1 MTSSASSSPSKVM
14 PSSSRSG
21 SDPTQKGGAAPIPA
35 SDNQQTVISARPP
48 IGSTNRHVGD
58 PTTRPTS
65 SIKLGTK
72 LGDIELIEHI
82 GGGGMGQVF
91 RGEDKR
97 LGRAVAVKVLS
108 CDQSAD
114 QDAVRRF
121 LNEAR
126 SAARLNH
133 QNIAQVYSAGESD
146 NHPFI
151 VFEFVEGVNLRA
163 MIEEQGPLMLE
174 EALSYTLQIA
184 DALSHAS
191 DRQIV
196 HRDVKPSNVLI
207 APSGQA
213 KLIDLGLARLS
224 TGANPDGDLTA
235 SGVTLGTFDYIS
247 PEQARDPR
255 NADSRSDIYSL
266 GCTLFY
272 MLAGRPPFPEGTVLQ
287 KLLQHQGDEPPDI
300 CQFRPDI
307 PDEVSLVLS
316 KMMAKDPRRRYPDF
330 SRLMEALLSL
340 ADQIG
345 LRPIGPTQAVWL
357 PPHESRISALHR
369 QTPWLAPTFVL
380 ASLILALHL
389 VWSGRGE
396 MGDLRTLYSLGERP
410 PSAQATGDAGNA
422 SKSAPDGLPEKG
434 TPAPATGETEAGSQT
449 GSRGTEPGS
458 AKVDSPPE
466 TSGADVVP
474 SEIPPYS
481 LLAVRRQPGTGN
493 ALSSSPLLAS
503 LSPVG
508 QSVGIS
514 LPSLLGSPVSGNM
527 SASSTPPSGVKP
539 DSVPVSGAISAV
551 PLIVTPTPKDSSQY
565 TSIAAALAAAPDAT
579 LIELSYDGP
588 RTEKPLAFVDRQLTI
603 RAGSGYAPAV
613 VFQPTG
619 TDPVLYPRDMIQVS
633 AGKLT
638 MEGVAVEL
646 EIPRD
651 MPSESWALVRLSTG
665 GRVSF
670 KACALRVRN
679 ASDTFTAY
687 HQDVAFFRVNPP
699 DSPKATPTDPARLDR
714 TPDIELRDCLACGEA
729 SFVRVSESLPLL
741 VVWSNGLL
749 GTREGAVAIGGNG
762 REPNLGAVMDIDWQ
776 NVTAVTS
783 GALIRLVLAPHRPHL
798 VPLRFSDSS
807 CVVSSQSVIQA
818 TGVASLDKLL
828 GGLTWNTK
836 TASVIH
842 GGSSL
847 VTLTDASGLTIP
859 NEALAKWLPAA
870 LQKPLPQRI
879 WQSTAPAGP
888 KHSMRPEDFSL
899 NLAEIGLPADTV
911 PVPGF
916 LAGRV
921 PGVPPPAKPVPNN

>member
-1 MTSSASSSPSKVM
+1 MSSG
-14 PSSSRSG
+14 SG
-21 SDPTQKGGAAPIPA
+21 SDPTQERAVPPIPA
-35 SDNQQTVISARPP
+35 SDNQQTVISVRPP
-48 IGSTNRHVGD
+48 IGSTNRHAGD

-65 SIKLGTK
+65 NIKLGTK

-191 DRQIV
+191 ERQIV

-300 CQFRPDI
+300 CQSRPDI

-345 LRPIGPTQAVWL
+345 LRPVGPTQAVWL
-357 PPHESRISALHR
+357 PPHESRISVLHR

-380 ASLILALHL
+380 ACLIIVLHL

-396 MGDLRTLYSLGERP
+396 MGDLRSLYGVGERVP
-410 PSAQATGDAGNA
+410 YAQATGSTGTAA
-422 SKSAPDGLPEKG
+422 TEAKSATDGLPEKG
-434 TPAPATGETEAGSQT
+434 GPVPATSESEAETQT
-449 GSRGTEPGS
+449 GSRTTESGS
-458 AKVDSPPE
+458 PKVDTSPKTSTAAAVPNE
-466 TSGADVVP
+466 T
-474 SEIPPYS
+474 PPYS
-481 LLAVRRQPGTGN
+481 VLALRRQPGTGN
-493 ALSSSPLLAS
+493 ALSPAPLLAS
-503 LSPVG
+503 LSPSG
-508 QSVGIS
+508 KSVGIS
-514 LPSLLGSPVSGNM
+514 LPSLLGSYVSGSL
-527 SASSTPPSGVKP
+527 SALSTPPSGVKP
-539 DSVPVSGAISAV
+539 DPVPVSGAISAV
-551 PLIVTPTPKDSSQY
+551 PLIVTPTPKGNNQY
-565 TSIAAALAAAPDAT
+565 ASIAAALAAAPDAT
-579 LIELSYDGP
+579 LVELSYDGP

-638 MEGVAVEL
+638 VEGVAVEL

-687 HQDVAFFRVNPP
+687 HQDVAFFRINPP
-699 DSPKATPTDPARLDR
+699 ESPKATPTDPTRLER

-729 SFVRVSESLPLL
+729 SFVRETESLPLL

-749 GTREGAVAIGGNG
+749 VTSEVAFSIGGNS

-783 GALIRLVLAPHRPHL
+783 GPLIRLALAPHRPHL
-798 VPLRFSDSS
+798 VPLRFSDSA
-807 CVVSSQSVIQA
+807 CVLSSQPLIQA
-818 TGVASLDKLL
+818 TGVAKLGEFL
-828 GGLTWNTK
+828 SRLTWNNK
-836 TASVIH
+836 TASVIQ

-847 VTLTDASGLTIP
+847 VSLSDASGLAISS
-859 NEALAKWLPAA
+859 EALAKWLPAA
-870 LQKPLPQRI
+870 LQKSLPQRI
-879 WQSTAPAGP
+879 WQNAAPAGP

-899 NLAEIGLPADTV
+899 NLAETGLPADTV
-911 PVPGF
+911 LVPGF
-916 LAGRV
+916 LASRV
-921 PGVPPPAKPVPNN
+921 PGVPPPSKTVPN